1 MYNGRGG
8 RGNGGRANCSLISG
22 VLTHHT
28 ALSEAQGLKN
38 IQGNTCIFVKNMT
51 PKNAKVLRL

>member
-1 MYNGRGG
+1 MYNGSGG
-8 RGNGGRANCSLISG
+8 RGNGGRANCSLIWA

-28 ALSEAQGLKN
+28 ALCEAQGLKN
-38 IQGNTCIFVKNMT
+38 AQGYTCLFVKNMT